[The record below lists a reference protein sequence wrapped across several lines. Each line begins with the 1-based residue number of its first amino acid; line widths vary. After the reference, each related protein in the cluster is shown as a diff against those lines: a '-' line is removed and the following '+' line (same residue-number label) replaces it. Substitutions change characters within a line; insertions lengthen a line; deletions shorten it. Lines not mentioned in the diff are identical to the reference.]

1 MKEMKRKFELTE
13 EQVAFLREM
22 YPKDPL
28 VERVLNAE
36 NNGSFVV
43 DVDTKIDFMDFVE
56 DKSIYWLDEGQ
67 EPSERTYMLES
78 IRDSIYYQ
86 TNE

>member
-1 MKEMKRKFELTE
+1 MKRKFELTE

-56 DKSIYWLDEGQ
+56 DESIYWLDEGQ

>member
-56 DKSIYWLDEGQ
+56 DESIYWLDEGQ